1 MIITEAKA
9 KFIEAWGTL
18 GSQWGINRT
27 MSQIHALL
35 LVSPESLTTED
46 IMEQLNI
53 SRGNANMNIRALM
66 DWGLVNKELK
76 PGDRKEYFKAGKDM
90 WETARKIVAERRKR
104 EIAPILEVMN
114 QLQNEE
120 ITGENKAELEAF
132 NKGIVEISEFTSKAN
147 QIVDK
152 FVKSDQNWF
161 YKTLLKLVQ

>member
-1 MIITEAKA
+1 MKLDDAKA

-35 LVSPESLTTED
+35 LVSPESLSTED
-46 IMEQLNI
+46 IMEELNV

-90 WETARKIVAERRKR
+90 WETARKIVAERKKR
-104 EIAPILEVMN
+104 EITPILELLG
-114 QLQNEE
+114 QLNTDN
-120 ITGENKAELEAF
+120 ITGENQAEVDAFKSGVKDISDFTTKA
-132 NKGIVEISEFTSKAN
+132 NDIVE
-147 QIVDK
+147 K

-161 YKTLLKLVQ
+161 YKTLMKLIK

>member
-1 MIITEAKA
+1 MKLEEAKA

-35 LVSPESLTTED
+35 LVSPEALSTET

-66 DWGLVNKELK
+66 DWGLVNKELR

-90 WETARKIVAERRKR
+90 WETARKIVAERRRR
-104 EIAPILEVMN
+104 EIAPVLDLLSQLNTDKISGDN
-114 QLQNEE
+114 Q
-120 ITGENKAELEAF
+120 AELDAF
-132 NKGIVEISEFTSKAN
+132 KSGVKEISDFTGKAN
-147 QIVDK
+147 DLVEK

-161 YKTLLKLVQ
+161 YKTLLKLVK